1 MIRYSG
7 VSEAIL
13 VYTCWPGVI
22 INKYNYSHSEVSQ
35 CIKNYKVTLIVEYIL
50 HLLIIILE
58 VLIILK
64 DPFY

>member
-22 INKYNYSHSEVSQ
+22 ISRYNYSRSEVSQ
-35 CIKNYKVTLIVEYIL
+35 CIKNYKVTLIIEYIF